1 MAQPRR
7 PVEPLPPRTAPT
19 RIVGAIVIF
28 GIAAFLFYRA
38 PTDRLESETDPE
50 ALSDGGTGEAPLPPR
65 CVAHGQAD
73 GVLVGE
79 RGAGDDSDFVPFAA
93 EVGRGVALPSGYA
106 VGVKHQIEGV
116 MHAAVAIVAPDADK
130 IGLLALDKA
139 RGDFDAPVVV
149 KQGDG
154 WVAAMLEPNASGMS
168 LRLVRQKG
176 DEQQWGAEIEQ
187 GRDESLAY
195 DLAFGDEVGV
205 IVWDDVTDEK
215 KQRGVIMTATVA
227 IDSLEGGEDARAVSS
242 DDVEAELPRVVVR
255 PNGFWLAYIARSRAG
270 SGADAGTDP
279 EGRFQAERIQP
290 SWIELVP
297 LDARG
302 RPDGE
307 PNAITSRDGFAL
319 AFELDPAPDGGAL
332 VTWRDDD
339 TPSGAHGG
347 RVTSQLVTASG
358 AGQEQTIAEEDVGAG
373 VPTLLTGWVA
383 VPNRDAELALAPMA
397 LDGQLSGE
405 LRVEPLLSDGQLIAA
420 HEDVLLVARPAGQAI
435 RLLTVR
441 CTR

>member
-1 MAQPRR
+1 M
-7 PVEPLPPRTAPT
+7 EPPPPRTAPT
-19 RIVGAIVIF
+19 RIVGAIVVF

-38 PTDRLESETDPE
+38 PTDRLVPETEPE
-50 ALSDGGTGEAPLPPR
+50 PASDGGFGDPSLPPR
-65 CVAHGQAD
+65 CVAVGKPD
-73 GVLVGE
+73 GVLVGKG
-79 RGAGDDSDFVPFAA
+79 GAGDDSDFVPFAA
-93 EVGRGVALPSGYA
+93 EVGRGVALPNGGYA
-106 VGVKHQIEGV
+106 VGVKHQVEGV
-116 MHAAVAIVAPDADK
+116 MHAAVAIVGADADK
-130 IGLLALDKA
+130 INLLALDKA

-149 KQGDG
+149 KQGEA

-168 LRLVRQKG
+168 LRLVRVSG

-195 DLAFGDEVGV
+195 DLAFGDDVGV
-205 IVWDDVTDEK
+205 IAWDDVTDEE

-242 DDVEAELPRVVVR
+242 EDVDAELPRVVPRV
-255 PNGFWLAYIARSRAG
+255 NGFWLAYIARSRAG
-270 SGADAGTDP
+270 SGADAGVDP
-279 EGRFQAERIQP
+279 EGRFRAERIQP
-290 SWIELVP
+290 SFIELVP
-297 LDARG
+297 LDAQG

-307 PNAITSRDGFAL
+307 PTAITSRDGYAL
-319 AFELDPAPDGGAL
+319 AFELEPAPDGGAL
-332 VTWRDDD
+332 LTWRDDD

-358 AGQEQTIAEEDVGAG
+358 AGQEQTIAEDDVGAG
-373 VPTLLTGWVA
+373 VPSLLTGWVA
-383 VPNRDAELALAPMA
+383 VPNRAAELALAPIA
-397 LDGQLSGE
+397 ADGQLKSE

-420 HEDVLLVARPAGQAI
+420 HDDVLLVARPAGQAI